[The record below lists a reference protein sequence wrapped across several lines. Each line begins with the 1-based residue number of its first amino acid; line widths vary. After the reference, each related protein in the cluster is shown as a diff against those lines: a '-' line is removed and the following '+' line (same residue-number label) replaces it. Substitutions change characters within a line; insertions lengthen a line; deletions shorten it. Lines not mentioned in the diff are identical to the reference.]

1 MNVSFKNLIASSKTP
16 FPYFVVDDF
25 LSKKNYAVLI
35 KEFHELD
42 NCRNNDWNHAKSTD
56 EKNAPKEYLTYGG
69 GHSNDS
75 HDYFK
80 SLFSESIIWKEFTK
94 YLTSENFTSRV
105 WEKIDV
111 SDNNKSKK
119 KRKLRNPKYRAGFF
133 SQLFYENYYVNLKLS
148 KYPSGSGIA
157 PHRDHGAKMISM
169 LYFLGF
175 SDGKERD
182 FGGTQ
187 LYSDLKAGDWSK
199 YQVDHNVVGSEHLEL
214 HYDIIPKSNS
224 FAAFKRTENSWHSV
238 NAISDLPEG
247 VFRENLQV
255 NFMRINNT
263 TSLGAVA
270 AKLQNIVKDLPLK
283 FQGFKEALK
292 ATKIFFLEEYLIW
305 KKNMLNEAEYSEHF
319 MGKVRVPINRF
330 KNYLFK
336 GLIMKDYRSK
346 SIRSLVLKF
355 CEKPNSKIRYVVNY
369 GLDISKLPEV
379 SQRVSFCFGIYNDSA
394 FEECLMKDYGFKVY
408 AFDPTPV
415 AVNHMQSFS
424 NNPNLQFIPEAL
436 WIEDAKK
443 DFYFQTSNS
452 SINKMSGSLVS
463 EFSQKKDSVK
473 VVCKTLSSFKKE
485 LRIEKIHL
493 VKMDIEG
500 AALEVLTRILIEQ
513 VVDLPDQITTE
524 IEIPKEDAK
533 YYLAKVYHLFELAKR
548 HYRMFYIPRR
558 NRFSSLEVLMV
569 KKD

>member
-1 MNVSFKNLIASSKTP
+1 
-16 FPYFVVDDF
+16 
-25 LSKKNYAVLI
+25 
-35 KEFHELD
+35 
-42 NCRNNDWNHAKSTD
+42 
-56 EKNAPKEYLTYGG
+56 
-69 GHSNDS
+69 
-75 HDYFK
+75 
-80 SLFSESIIWKEFTK
+80 
-94 YLTSENFTSRV
+94 
-105 WEKIDV
+105 
-111 SDNNKSKK
+111 
-119 KRKLRNPKYRAGFF
+119 
-133 SQLFYENYYVNLKLS
+133 
-148 KYPSGSGIA
+148 
-157 PHRDHGAKMISM
+157 
-169 LYFLGF
+169 
-175 SDGKERD
+175 
-182 FGGTQ
+182 
-187 LYSDLKAGDWSK
+187 
-199 YQVDHNVVGSEHLEL
+199 
-214 HYDIIPKSNS
+214 
-224 FAAFKRTENSWHSV
+224 
-238 NAISDLPEG
+238 
-247 VFRENLQV
+247 
-255 NFMRINNT
+255 
-263 TSLGAVA
+263 
-270 AKLQNIVKDLPLK
+270 
-283 FQGFKEALK
+283 
-292 ATKIFFLEEYLIW
+292 
-305 KKNMLNEAEYSEHF
+305 
-319 MGKVRVPINRF
+319 
-330 KNYLFK
+330 
-336 GLIMKDYRSK
+336 
-346 SIRSLVLKF
+346 
-355 CEKPNSKIRYVVNY
+355 
-369 GLDISKLPEV
+369 
-379 SQRVSFCFGIYNDSA
+379 
-394 FEECLMKDYGFKVY
+394 MKDYGFKVY